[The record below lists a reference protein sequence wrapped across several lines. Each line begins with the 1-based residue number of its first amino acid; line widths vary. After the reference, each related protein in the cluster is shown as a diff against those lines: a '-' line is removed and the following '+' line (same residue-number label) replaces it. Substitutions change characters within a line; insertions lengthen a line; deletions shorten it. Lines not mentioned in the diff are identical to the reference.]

1 MAGSAL
7 MATSAAPS
15 ATSSPT
21 VARED
26 TMSTEVNPVLVRA
39 PRVTLDEILDRV
51 ARGEAHRDSLI
62 RDESFRV
69 TLRIVRQ
76 PGGDKPP
83 VLVQETVDH
92 VYRKRGGRVRVV
104 TLRERREHPE
114 KGKKASVQFGDDFD
128 ESIVNFAFQ
137 PSSRRDFRYS
147 IAGRDL
153 VGNHLVYRIAFRPR
167 SELDPEMP
175 SGVVWIDTNDFVIV
189 RQEVSFDRSP
199 MPLFFRGIDRMV
211 IERRRAGDLW
221 VLSRVLLRA
230 EMSFTIPRFGK
241 AFDLAMLYD
250 DYVINGGLPDSLF
263 VSRPRA
269 AAGTEP

>member
-1 MAGSAL
+1 
-7 MATSAAPS
+7 
-15 ATSSPT
+15 
-21 VARED
+21 
-26 TMSTEVNPVLVRA
+26 
-39 PRVTLDEILDRV
+39 
-51 ARGEAHRDSLI
+51 
-62 RDESFRV
+62 
-69 TLRIVRQ
+69 
-76 PGGDKPP
+76 
-83 VLVQETVDH
+83 
-92 VYRKRGGRVRVV
+92 
-104 TLRERREHPE
+104 
-114 KGKKASVQFGDDFD
+114 
-128 ESIVNFAFQ
+128 
-137 PSSRRDFRYS
+137 
-147 IAGRDL
+147 
-153 VGNHLVYRIAFRPR
+153 
-167 SELDPEMP
+167 MP